1 MNEGALMSEV
11 REKKFG
17 DVTLRILRDQ
27 CIGTGACSKVVPE
40 VLSFDSQ
47 HIIAFSEDPPETVE
61 RERLYEACVV
71 CPVEALELVDG
82 EGEVV
87 AP

>member
-1 MNEGALMSEV
+1 MSEI
-11 REKKFG
+11 REQKFG

-40 VLSFDSQ
+40 VLAFDGQ
-47 HIIAFSEDPPETVE
+47 HIIAFTEEPPETVE
-61 RERLYEACVV
+61 RERLYEACEV
-71 CPVEALELVDG
+71 CPVDALELVDESG
-82 EGEVV
+82 DAV